1 MKNKKVITGLLL
13 SVAIALV
20 GCGNST
26 PTNQNLVIDDST
38 TETSV
43 VSNEVTYDEDVASA
57 IAESQKNLP
66 SQAKSADDIN
76 AWLIQLEKDCQSFG
90 TNRAF
95 DGYNGTF
102 TATMLY
108 NSYTVTFQTDVDEM
122 EGLTAFRSE
131 AEEFFN
137 QLDDKYRNIIF
148 YSTENDFYYELIH
161 YDDRVDAYSSTTNAF
176 PSDIFTEIGYNYD
189 DYAEYSD
196 ETGYSGRIFYVQDK
210 DGKNVG
216 IAIMLNYNEEDDIAK
231 QSALE
236 SEELTGNVDESLMPE
251 DLPEDAV
258 EESTEEVVEES
269 AESDS
274 SAEEVSNN

>member
-1 MKNKKVITGLLL
+1 MKNKKVITRLLL
-13 SVAIALV
+13 STAIAFV

-26 PTNQNLVIDDST
+26 STNQNLVTDNSAT
-38 TETSV
+38 GTSV
-43 VSNEVTYDEDVASA
+43 IPNKITYDKDVASA

-76 AWLIQLEKDCQSFG
+76 TWLIQLEKDCQSFG
-90 TNRAF
+90 TNRTF

-108 NSYTVTFQTDVDEM
+108 NSYTVTFQTDVDKM
-122 EGLTAFRSE
+122 EGLAAFRSE

-137 QLDDKYRNIIF
+137 QLDNKYKNIIF
-148 YSTENDFYYELIH
+148 YSTKNDFYYELIH

-176 PSDIFTEIGYNYD
+176 PSDIFKEVGYNYD
-189 DYAEYSD
+189 DYTEYSD

-231 QSALE
+231 KTALE
-236 SEELTGNVDESLMPE
+236 AEKLTGDVNNSLMPE
-251 DLPEDAV
+251 DLPEDVV

-269 AESDS
+269 AKSNS
-274 SAEEVSNN
+274 LAEEGSNN